1 MGVFFR
7 CPTSESVRL
16 ESRAPLGL
24 IAGARGVE
32 RVIYRRMVRLIC
44 AGWLPQ
50 GEVFGWSGAAALTVG
65 RRTRVC
71 FVLLKAEKAGHSTC
85 SPTTSASRRSAVF
98 GCHPSMIANDQH
110 QPANSRAIATF
121 ATAGR
126 FFRSVNFT
134 HWWCSR

>member
-1 MGVFFR
+1 V
-7 CPTSESVRL
+7 L
-16 ESRAPLGL
+16 LGL

-71 FVLLKAEKAGHSTC
+71 FVLLKAQKAVHSTC
-85 SPTTSASRRSAVF
+85 S
-98 GCHPSMIANDQH
+98 
-110 QPANSRAIATF
+110 PANSRAIATF

-126 FFRSVNFT
+126 FFSQRELHPLVV
-134 HWWCSR
+134 

>member
-1 MGVFFR
+1 V
-7 CPTSESVRL
+7 L
-16 ESRAPLGL
+16 LGL

-71 FVLLKAEKAGHSTC
+71 FVLLKAQKSGSLHMLADDFC
-85 SPTTSASRRSAVF
+85 APTTSAPRRSAVF

-110 QPANSRAIATF
+110 QPASSRAIATF
-121 ATAGR
+121 ATAGC
-126 FFRSVNFT
+126 FFSQREFHPLVV
-134 HWWCSR
+134 

>member
-1 MGVFFR
+1 M
-7 CPTSESVRL
+7 L
-16 ESRAPLGL
+16 LGL

-71 FVLLKAEKAGHSTC
+71 FVLLKAEKRVTPHARRRLLRPDDFCAPTISGLRV
-85 SPTTSASRRSAVF
+85 SPVHDR
-98 GCHPSMIANDQH
+98 
-110 QPANSRAIATF
+110 
-121 ATAGR
+121 
-126 FFRSVNFT
+126 
-134 HWWCSR
+134 